1 MLEFFP
7 DQKAY
12 HRNRAKRFGTQIL
25 MQLKIQVGCWF
36 CRDSMDSWNVRVLPN
51 MFQVFPGW
59 WVVNFLLGGAEIA
72 ESQSLE
78 NLSADGDDLIPKK
91 SF

>member
-1 MLEFFP
+1 
-7 DQKAY
+7 
-12 HRNRAKRFGTQIL
+12 
-25 MQLKIQVGCWF
+25 
-36 CRDSMDSWNVRVLPN
+36 

-78 NLSADGDDLIPKK
+78 NLSADGDDLIPKQ